1 MEYEKCSEGKGKP
14 EMDQSKISLDNI
26 ITKMTDD
33 PNTFSSYFCSL
44 ECVKR
49 KNHTEIIRNSDIEK
63 SYYYQII
70 KGNRIPSRNKVL
82 RLCIGAGL
90 STKETS
96 HALILNGDS
105 PLYLRR
111 KRDRILAYVL
121 EKGFTVTEANLMLD
135 EQGEEML

>member
-1 MEYEKCSEGKGKP
+1 MIQGEKLTG
-14 EMDQSKISLDNI
+14 MDQLKNSLDNM
-26 ITKMTDD
+26 ITKKADD
-33 PNTFSSYFCSL
+33 PNTFSTYFCSL
-44 ECVKR
+44 ECVKS

-63 SYYYQII
+63 SYYYQIV

-96 HALILNGDS
+96 HALILNGDA

-111 KRDRILAYVL
+111 KRDRLLAYAI
-121 EKGFTVTEANLMLD
+121 EKGLTVTDVNLLLD